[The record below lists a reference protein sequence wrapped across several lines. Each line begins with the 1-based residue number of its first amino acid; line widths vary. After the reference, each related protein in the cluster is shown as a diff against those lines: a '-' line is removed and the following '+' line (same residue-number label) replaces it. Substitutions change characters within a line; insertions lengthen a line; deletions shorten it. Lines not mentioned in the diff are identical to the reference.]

1 MSRIAEY
8 LEAGRADKMYDP
20 NQGLYVDPNT
30 GKAFVPMFTDD
41 PSQRGADMPQRVQQS
56 MPGQQLDTSQGAYL
70 VKDRPGPGAIPGPK
84 DGQQGQAPD
93 PRDPWAMAQAHT
105 GSQKFMTEVYQ
116 QMFPGRDPSQGFDSP
131 QEREQFSK
139 ALKSA
144 RNALV
149 DRFKWQID
157 NKRKQETHE
166 RRGTAKRISNQELM
180 KMISE
185 EKDKLDQVNNDPNL
199 LPEQRIEDTETKARE
214 NILNRL
220 KGVQQEFGDLWDE
233 EEGGGMPVVKD
244 DRTAMP
250 DQKKPATGA
259 MPTDA
264 ATTGAGEG
272 LGMEAPGVF
281 NQESPGTSDF
291 ITISKSD
298 PKKATNVLQNTIAE
312 VQMLYPDMDPKEQ
325 LVKAQEIG
333 RENISDIYMFDPEK
347 FLERLRGKLDR
358 GVETK
363 KENIRS
369 GAKEAVSE
377 YRRGGSP
384 ALM

>member
-1 MSRIAEY
+1 
-8 LEAGRADKMYDP
+8 
-20 NQGLYVDPNT
+20 
-30 GKAFVPMFTDD
+30 
-41 PSQRGADMPQRVQQS
+41 
-56 MPGQQLDTSQGAYL
+56 
-70 VKDRPGPGAIPGPK
+70 
-84 DGQQGQAPD
+84 
-93 PRDPWAMAQAHT
+93 
-105 GSQKFMTEVYQ
+105 
-116 QMFPGRDPSQGFDSP
+116 
-131 QEREQFSK
+131 
-139 ALKSA
+139 
-144 RNALV
+144 
-149 DRFKWQID
+149 
-157 NKRKQETHE
+157 
-166 RRGTAKRISNQELM
+166 M